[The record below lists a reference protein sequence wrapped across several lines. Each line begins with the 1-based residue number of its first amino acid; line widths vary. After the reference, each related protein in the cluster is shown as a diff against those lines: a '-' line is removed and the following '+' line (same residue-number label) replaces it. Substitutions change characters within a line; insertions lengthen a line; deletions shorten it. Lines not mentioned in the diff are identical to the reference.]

1 MSRPFASHHPAH
13 AQPSSRGVS
22 LIEVL
27 VAILVISLGI
37 LSMGAMQAQATKYTK
52 TSEARAMGALL
63 AGDLADRMRANRT
76 GFLAGNYTYTAHEQP
91 TSTELAST
99 SCNTATSTCTAA
111 QIAAQDLLDWRSAVY
126 HAMPSGRVHVSSR
139 DVTANAVDIYLIWTD
154 PGSKGENNNE
164 RDPASLDACP
174 TGVSGT
180 GTRCMY
186 FRIKP

>member
-1 MSRPFASHHPAH
+1 MSRPFVSHHPAH

-76 GFLAGNYTYTAHEQP
+76 GFLAGNYTYTAHDQP